1 MLAIPPHH
9 PVLTGTRMF
18 FHTFPH
24 GNLPSP
30 HFTDTEPQGMAAS
43 VVILANDRLAE
54 LTKIDNIDN
63 L

>member
-24 GNLPSP
+24 GHLPFP
-30 HFTDTEPQGMAAS
+30 HFTTDTEPQGMAGS

-54 LTKIDNIDN
+54 PTKIDN